1 MVWLSEMKCHPVA
14 MLRLVVSEPTILASI
29 ARVCVRVF
37 VFRKLSTK
45 LHFWVCCQI
54 IVVVVVAVVA
64 IVISGF
70 RSRQLPMR
78 ND

>member
-1 MVWLSEMKCHPVA
+1 MKCHPVA

-29 ARVCVRVF
+29 LFVCVI